1 MEFKLMRDLLQ
12 KGIQTV
18 QNAVSQK
25 SGLPILS
32 NILFEASKD
41 KIKLIA
47 TDLEIGVICK
57 IGGVEVQEDGSISIP
72 AKKISDI
79 VKELPGSE
87 IHLSAKKNNQV
98 VIKCEKSVF
107 KIMGLPKDE
116 FPKVP
121 ELSDKDFI
129 VLPQKQLKMILN
141 STAFAISKDETRY
154 VLNGVLFA
162 INDKKLK
169 VVATDGRRLA
179 IVEKDTPKQAGLSKK
194 IIVPAKAVVELM
206 RILKEDG
213 DVKILFSENQAA
225 FELEDSIL
233 ITRLIEG
240 EYPNYEQVIPKQGQD
255 KMKIGREI
263 FYAAVKRASLLA
275 TPDSQSIKLDINK
288 NKVVISKASQDG
300 SESREDVDCEYTGE
314 EMTIGFNPHYLM
326 DPLKNI
332 NEEEIVFEFAGQ
344 DKRGVLRAE
353 GGDYVYIILPVRMD

>member
-1 MEFKLMRDLLQ
+1 MEVKLTRDLLQ

-41 KIKLIA
+41 KIRLVA

-57 IGGVEVQEDGSISIP
+57 IGGVDVQEDGSISIP
-72 AKKISDI
+72 AKKVSDI
-79 VKELPGSE
+79 VKELPNNE

-98 VIKCEKSVF
+98 VIKCEKSTF

-121 ELSDKDFI
+121 ELSDKDSI
-129 VLPQKQLKMILN
+129 VLPQKQLKTMLN

-154 VLNGVLFA
+154 VLNGILFA
-162 INDKKLK
+162 VSDKKLK

-179 IVEKDTPKQAGLSKK
+179 MVEKDTPKQAGFSRKA
-194 IIVPAKAVVELM
+194 IVPSKAVAEVM

-213 DVKILFSENQAA
+213 DVRISFSETQAA
-225 FELEDSIL
+225 FELEDSTL

-255 KMKIGREI
+255 KMKLKRES
-263 FYAAVKRASLLA
+263 FYAAVKRASLLT
-275 TPDSQSIKLDINK
+275 TPDSQSIKLDISK

-300 SESREDVDCEYTGE
+300 SESREDVDCEYAGE
-314 EMTIGFNPHYLM
+314 DLTIGFNPNYIM
-326 DPLKNI
+326 DPLKNV

-353 GGDYVYIILPVRMD
+353 GGDYVYIVLPVRMD

>member
-1 MEFKLMRDLLQ
+1 MEVKLMREILQ

-47 TDLEIGVICK
+47 TDLEIGVVSK
-57 IGGVEVQEDGSISIP
+57 ISGVDVQEEGSISIP

-79 VKELPGSE
+79 VKELPNKE
-87 IHLSAKKNNQV
+87 INLSAKKNNQV
-98 VIKCEKSVF
+98 TIKCDKSIF

-121 ELSDKDFI
+121 ELSDKDMLVI
-129 VLPQKQLKMILN
+129 PQRQLKSILS

-154 VLNGVLFA
+154 ILNGVLFVLT
-162 INDKKLK
+162 DKKLR

-179 IVEKDTPKQAGLSKK
+179 MVEKETPKPLGFTRKV
-194 IIVPAKAVVELM
+194 IIPSKAVTELQ
-206 RILKEDG
+206 RILKDDG
-213 DVKILFSENQAA
+213 DVKMLFSENQVA
-225 FELEDSIL
+225 FELDDSQL

-255 KMKIGREI
+255 KMGVKRDN

-275 TPDSQSIKLDINK
+275 TPDSQSIKLDMLK
-288 NKVVISKASQDG
+288 NRVIISKASQDG
-300 SESREDVDCEYTGE
+300 SEEVDCEYAGDE
-314 EMTIGFNPHYLM
+314 FTIGFNPNYLM
-326 DPLKNI
+326 DALKNI
-332 NEEEIVFEFAGQ
+332 NEEEVIFEFAGQ
-344 DKRGVLRAE
+344 DRRGVIRAE
-353 GGDYVYIILPVRMD
+353 GGDYVYIVLPVRTE